1 MEPASCKDTY
11 SGNDIRLVFTTK
23 AHNPYG
29 GVVDVSHS
37 EDYHFFLIITGGS
50 MDALTSLLIWI
61 SLNVLLVA
69 VRVWFK
75 LIKNYEP

>member
-1 MEPASCKDTY
+1 M
-11 SGNDIRLVFTTK
+11 RLVFTIK

-37 EDYHFFLIITGGS
+37 EDYHIFLMITGGS
-50 MDALTSLLIWI
+50 MDALTLLLMWI
-61 SLNVLLVA
+61 SLNALLVA

-75 LIKNYEP
+75 LIKNYAP